1 MRRRDFIKVTLG
13 SAAAWP
19 LTARAQTDRVRHI
32 GVLMQVGDGD
42 AEAQARIKVLR
53 DTLQQL
59 GWMDG
64 RNIAFD
70 YRWTAGKDD
79 LARKFA
85 KELVDLGPD
94 VIVGQGTISARALQ
108 QATRTVPVVFV
119 QVTNPV
125 DAGFVTS
132 LAHPGGARKG

>member
-1 MRRRDFIKVTLG
+1 MRQRDFIKVTLG

-64 RNIAFD
+64 RNIAFANHAFAC
-70 YRWTAGKDD
+70 RLNT
-79 LARKFA
+79 FA
-85 KELVDLGPD
+85 KGDIGGLCDDICD
-94 VIVGQGTISARALQ
+94 VASATTSRAIVSACA
-108 QATRTVPVVFV
+108 ATSPADAR
-119 QVTNPV
+119 QV
-125 DAGFVTS
+125 
-132 LAHPGGARKG
+132 RR